1 MSLHTHFPL
10 PATIGSPEAFAVRI
24 DLDQDFAGEWLLG
37 RVCYLIGG
45 NQIGDF
51 ELGTSLRDVLLQMH
65 FVFKDC
71 GKRRNAR
78 FDGKSKDE
86 LRDLIDSALRGT
98 SAFYDIAKAEM
109 WARHEITPPVDVFDG
124 IHVLQFDK
132 ASESHLIWY
141 STSGNAAATTH
152 ELMLPCGTVDCVLR
166 QLRELLEAMLQFIEE
181 T

>member
-1 MSLHTHFPL
+1 MISLDENFLMVSGCRGGRRRTVPHICYTVSKIVQISLYIGCQFLFIAALNERILLIAKKVSVYLKVTVYQPPL
-10 PATIGSPEAFAVRI
+10 SPASP
-24 DLDQDFAGEWLLG
+24 
-37 RVCYLIGG
+37 
-45 NQIGDF
+45 
-51 ELGTSLRDVLLQMH
+51 
-65 FVFKDC
+65 
-71 GKRRNAR
+71 
-78 FDGKSKDE
+78 KSKDE